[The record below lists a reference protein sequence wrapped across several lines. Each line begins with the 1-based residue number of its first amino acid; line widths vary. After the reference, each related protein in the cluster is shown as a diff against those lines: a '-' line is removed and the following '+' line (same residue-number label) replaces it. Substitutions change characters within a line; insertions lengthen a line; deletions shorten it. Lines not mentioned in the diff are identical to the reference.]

1 MNRRRFLQMV
11 GSASLLGAARVG
23 WASPQSRFVYIGASD
38 GIHVY
43 SITADGRF
51 IQEQTIASALPV
63 AMAIRGVHLYVAN
76 GIAEYGNLPRGSVE
90 AYAID
95 SATARL

>member
-11 GSASLLGAARVG
+11 GSASLLGVARVG

-43 SITADGRF
+43 SIDADQHF
-51 IQEQTIASALPV
+51 IHEQTMASAHPV
-63 AMAIRGVHLYVAN
+63 AMAISRGIYM
-76 GIAEYGNLPRGSVE
+76 
-90 AYAID
+90 
-95 SATARL
+95 